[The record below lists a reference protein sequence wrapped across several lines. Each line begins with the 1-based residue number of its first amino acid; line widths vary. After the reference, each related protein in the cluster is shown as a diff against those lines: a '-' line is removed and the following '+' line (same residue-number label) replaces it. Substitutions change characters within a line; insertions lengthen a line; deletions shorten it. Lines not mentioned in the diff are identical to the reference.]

1 MLTAAELLIG
11 LVQSPN
17 ISIKA
22 LVYLSLDISE
32 LPIGS
37 SSLAERFR
45 RRRNG
50 LLNLL
55 LVNGWTESGLT
66 LGEGVSP
73 TELKNSATETT

>member
-1 MLTAAELLIG
+1 MLTAAELLTG
-11 LVQSPN
+11 LVKRSS

-22 LVYLSLDISE
+22 LVYLSFDISE
-32 LPIGS
+32 LPKGS

-55 LVNGWTESGLT
+55 LVNGWTGSGLT